1 MSIEK
6 HDKFALPE
14 GGMLK
19 MSLKLDTTPKVY
31 SSYFGNAA
39 KLKKAGIVLVGIA
52 RFAPR
57 FVSGVKLF
65 KSLAPTP
72 AMLAG
77 YKEGTMSSDE
87 FSVKYDEILAAHD
100 PKKTYDDLLALG
112 EGSSVAILCYE
123 KPPDT
128 CHRHSVTHWFKE
140 HGIEVKEYPFM

>member
-1 MSIEK
+1 MK
-6 HDKFALPE
+6 HDKFALTPD
-14 GGMLK
+14 GLLK
-19 MSLKLDTTPKVY
+19 MSLKIDTTPKVY

-57 FVSGVKLF
+57 FVSDVKLF

-77 YKEGTMSSDE
+77 YKNGTMSSEE
-87 FSVKYDEILAAHD
+87 FSVLYDDILANHHPAS
-100 PKKTYDDLLALG
+100 TYNDLLALG
-112 EGSSVAILCYE
+112 EGKSVAILCYE

-128 CHRHSVTHWFKE
+128 CHRHSVTDWFRNN
-140 HGIEVKEYPFM
+140 GIEVKEYPFT